1 MKRYLLSGLIF
12 INVAHLT
19 RAQVTPVTGQDSTR
33 TIITTAVPFLTI
45 TPDTRAAGMGD
56 VGVATSA
63 DANSSYW
70 NPGKLVR
77 IDKGFGFTASYT
89 PWLAKIIN
97 DMRLM
102 YLSGFYRIDR
112 NQVVS
117 GSLKYFDMGAINF
130 RDGNNIDQGRYN
142 PKEWALDVTYSRLLT
157 EHLSL
162 GGSIRYIRSNLTGAN
177 PNFPDARPGQS
188 VAVDLGAFYTK
199 PLTKRNGSLSLG
211 GSITNLGSK
220 MTYTSAAQKD
230 FIPTNL
236 RIGGA
241 YKTQMDPNNS
251 LTFALDFNKLMVP
264 SPQPDNSNR
273 TKPMLSGVFGSFSD
287 ARGGFAEEIREI
299 TISGGLEY
307 WFRDFFAARTGYFY
321 EAKDKGNR
329 KYLTFGMGMRY
340 ELASKDYF
348 GVDLAYLVPT
358 AVNQSQALAETMR
371 ITLFYILPVR
381 EVKQNETTTD

>member
-1 MKRYLLSGLIF
+1 MKRYLLCGFIF
-12 INVAHLT
+12 IALAPHTN
-19 RAQVTPVTGQDSTR
+19 AQITPVTGQDSTR
-33 TIITTAVPFLTI
+33 SVITTAVPFLVI
-45 TPDTRAAGMGD
+45 TPDSRAAGMGD

-70 NPGKLVR
+70 NAGKLAR
-77 IDKGFGFTASYT
+77 IDKGYGVTLSYT

-117 GSLKYFDMGAINF
+117 SSLKYFDMGAIEF
-130 RDGNNIDQGRYN
+130 RDGSNVSLGRYN
-142 PKEWALDVTYSRLLT
+142 PKEWAFDVTYSRLLT
-157 EHLSL
+157 ENFSL
-162 GGSIRYIRSNLTGAN
+162 GGSLRYIRSNLTGAN

-199 PLTKRNGSLSLG
+199 QLTKRNGSLSFG
-211 GSITNLGSK
+211 GTITNLGSK
-220 MTYTSAAQKD
+220 MTYTDAAHKD

-236 RIGGA
+236 RLGGA
-241 YKTQMDPNNS
+241 YKTQLDPDNS
-251 LTFALDFNKLMVP
+251 LTFAIDLNKLMVP
-264 SPQPDNSNR
+264 SPQPNNSNQ
-273 TKPMLSGVFGSFSD
+273 TKPLLSGVFGSFSD
-287 ARGGFAEEIREI
+287 ARGGFAEEMREI
-299 TISGGLEY
+299 TVSGGFEY
-307 WFRDFFAARTGYFY
+307 WFRDFFAARAGYFY

-329 KYLTFGMGMRY
+329 KYLTLGMGMRY
-340 ELASKDYF
+340 ELSNKDYF
-348 GVDLAYLVPT
+348 GVDLAYMIPT
-358 AVNQSQALAETMR
+358 SVNESQALAETMR